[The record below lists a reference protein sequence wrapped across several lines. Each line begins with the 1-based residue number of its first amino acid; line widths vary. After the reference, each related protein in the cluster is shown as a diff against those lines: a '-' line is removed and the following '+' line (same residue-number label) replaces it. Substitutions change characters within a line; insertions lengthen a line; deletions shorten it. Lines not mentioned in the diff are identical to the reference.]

1 MTEQGAPTKIEDS
14 YTMFIRNLRSTELS
28 ILSDEEI
35 SERIAT
41 IRNPSSSFDDKTRA
55 YSEIYAST
63 MRMIPY
69 FIGQYAPKNIPPSD
83 LISEAFIIIRSC
95 IDNFD
100 PNQISEKTGK
110 PAKFSTY
117 VGDSLA
123 EALQSPKMTEDL
135 STPFHR
141 KSTVKLYLPLINR
154 FSETLKQK
162 LQKEPT
168 VEELY
173 QAIRDYLKN
182 SYSTNPPIL
191 NFDTFATIIKRYKGT
206 QYLSLGSRITS
217 SQSFTDTLIAKE
229 RNVDEITPDKQSDPA
244 QIYDEVELDTT
255 IKDTLNTLTPREKKV
270 LEMRYGLG
278 EYPEEMDVKQIAKE
292 LGLNQEVVRITLAH
306 ALRKLRHPS
315 RAKGLRPFYDD
326 PNS

>member
-1 MTEQGAPTKIEDS
+1 MAEQRDNNIQEDH
-14 YTMFIRNLRSTELS
+14 YTLFIRDLRNTELP

-35 SERIAT
+35 SKRIAT

-100 PNQISEKTGK
+100 PNQISEKTGE

-123 EALQSPKMTEDL
+123 EVLQSPKMTEDL

-173 QAIRDYLKN
+173 QAITEHLKK
-182 SYSTNPPIL
+182 SYSDPPLL

-217 SQSFTDTLIAKE
+217 SQSFTDTLIPKE
-229 RNVDEITPDKQSDPA
+229 RNVDEITSDKQSDPA

-278 EYPEEMDVKQIAKE
+278 EYTKEMNEKQIAKE

>member
-1 MTEQGAPTKIEDS
+1 MAEQGDNNRLEDS
-14 YTMFIRNLRSTELS
+14 YTMFVRDLRSTELP

-35 SERIAT
+35 RERID
-41 IRNPSSSFDDKTRA
+41 IVRNASSSFDDKTRA

-69 FIGQYAPKNIPPSD
+69 FIARYAPKKIPHQD
-83 LISEAFIIIRSC
+83 LISEAFFIIRNC

-110 PAKFSTY
+110 PVKFSTY

-123 EALQSPKMTEDL
+123 EALQSPRMTEDL
-135 STPFHR
+135 STPFHLN
-141 KSTVKLYLPLINR
+141 STVKLYLPLINR
-154 FSETLKQK
+154 FSETLKQE

-173 QAIRDYLKN
+173 QAIIEHLKK
-182 SYSTNPPIL
+182 SYSSHRPPL
-191 NFDTFATIIKRYKGT
+191 LKLDTFATLIKRYKGT
-206 QYLSLGSRITS
+206 KYLPLGSKVTS
-217 SQSFTDTLIAKE
+217 SQSFTDTLIPKE
-229 RNVDEITPDKQSDPA
+229 RNVDEITPDEQSDPA
-244 QIYDEVELDTT
+244 QIYDEVELDQE

-278 EYPEEMDVKQIAKE
+278 EYPEEMDEKQIAKE
-292 LGLNQEVVRITLAH
+292 LGIDKEVVRITLAK

-315 RAKGLRPFYDD
+315 RAKRLRPFY
-326 PNS
+326 